1 MEERQAIAR
10 MKRGDLSGL
19 EFLVRKYQTKA
30 VYAAYLVLQN
40 RQSAEDV
47 VQSAFLRVYE
57 RIGQFDASRPFEPYF
72 IRSVVNGAL
81 DAARRGNRLVPLEA
95 ENDTGAEEW
104 VEWLVSD
111 RPSPQDLVET
121 AETRAAVRQTLRRL
135 SADQRA
141 AIVLRYFLEMN
152 EAEMVD
158 ALQRPA
164 STVKWQ
170 LHEARRRLKELLR
183 PLAQPPA
190 DEPREEQ
197 G

>member
-1 MEERQAIAR
+1 

-30 VYAAYLVLQN
+30 VYAAYLVLQD

-57 RIGQFDASRPFEPYF
+57 RIGQFDASRPFEPWF

-81 DAARRGNRLVPLEA
+81 DAARRSNRLVPLEP
-95 ENDTGAEEW
+95 DTGAGEW
-104 VEWLVSD
+104 VEWLASD
-111 RPSPQDLVET
+111 GPSPQDLVET
-121 AETRAAVRQTLRRL
+121 AEMRAAVRRTLRQL

-152 EAEMVD
+152 EAEMVA
-158 ALQRPA
+158 ALQRPP
-164 STVKWQ
+164 STVKWH
-170 LHEARRRLKELLR
+170 LHEARRRLRELLR
-183 PLAQPPA
+183 PPARPPA
-190 DEPREEQ
+190 DEPREES
-197 G
+197 GL